1 MISNITVKISDKN
14 NSLIGTGILIN
25 QEGLGNLI
33 YLITAAHNLY
43 EDSDNFNILK
53 NDIVIH
59 IYNSSYNIY
68 NQLELKLNEKLVLRK
83 DYDLGI
89 IYFDKREIG
98 FEIPVI
104 ELIKRGNAYQDFMIK
119 GFSNATR
126 GEEID
131 SICTEWKQDDVILP
145 KFNLTLLDNYNE
157 YNMGGFS
164 GSGVFVDI
172 QGGKY
177 LLGLVLRYRPEER
190 GKVIYCQYLD
200 TINEILRDNYLPILS
215 FSYLGKDGINR
226 DFFQSKV
233 EKSIANLGERYS
245 EKLNFK
251 LPISHRFDELAFNNH
266 FKNRFLALIDTWL
279 LDVDTISSIKTQSVQ
294 DINDELY
301 TLKEKLVSWE
311 KENPVKIETII
322 DLDWFFNELEILEQ
336 NIDKVEKEVSEKYY
350 KFEQNN
356 SDKCG
361 QNYFGEEL
369 SWLRKISNRN
379 YQFKRDFK
387 DSIDFKLV
395 NNPFLIIEGG
405 AGSGKSHLLGDIAN
419 DRIKQ
424 GLPIILL
431 VGQTFNN
438 NSTIEQNIL
447 NQLDLTCD
455 FSNFLSNLDDIG
467 KQIDSRIL
475 ILIDAINETINADL
489 LWKTQMSGFINLISK
504 YKYIGVVFSI
514 RDIYRDYV
522 LPSDIRERVQVIEH
536 KGFKGNEYE
545 ALKLFC
551 EFYNLD
557 LPKFPILSPEFSN
570 PLFLK
575 LCCSGISNSGQKD
588 FPSGFNGIYKVFEN
602 YIDSIYIKIQSKP
615 EYKLR
620 RRIVW
625 EAIDCFLNQ
634 CSQNQKTYLEIE
646 ECVNIFSEKFSIT
659 PNLLQDL
666 IEEGL
671 FIKSIINKY
680 HQNSNGNYLEEPV
693 EVLYFS
699 YQRLGDYLTAKK
711 ELDLLGNI
719 DNIKAAFQPDGKFG
733 QIFNDSNSY
742 YSYTGLLEAF
752 SVILPEKYTL
762 EIYEVY
768 DWLFNK
774 SLNFI
779 ETDESDF
786 HKLQIR
792 YNCRYITND
801 LFLNSLKWRSIE
813 SIDSLKITGHFQTQK
828 FQYSMQ
834 YYDDYLELLIELSC
848 VENHPLNSDRLF
860 NILIGITMA
869 DRDAFWQKFVHIHSQ
884 KDDEGNAFCLKR
896 LLDFAWQS
904 GVSNIISDETC
915 RLTGQTL
922 IWVLASTNRPLR
934 DKATKALVNLF
945 EQKPLVLLE
954 ILIKFKN
961 VNDLSIL
968 ERIYAVIYGVVL
980 RTDSDEGITKLA
992 QCTYNIIF
1000 KQEKPIQHIL
1010 LRDYARNIIEY
1021 ALYKNLDIKVIQE
1034 KIRPP
1039 YKSKIPKIPTI
1050 KQLEKYKKSFES
1062 QEFKENPD
1070 KVRLHNKPFF
1080 SVLEWDFGRY
1090 VVDNKID
1097 DFYPISFTQESLYK
1111 AFLKNMNKNQK
1122 DWIKLYEG
1130 HLKLIYKFERY
1141 DYHIKSEYGED
1152 YYNEKIS
1159 ELKENTNN
1167 ITKQIVKLFPKNSKF
1182 IKNEILP
1189 YIETKQRVENQ
1200 WTYYQTLDPEPF
1212 KRWIVERVYKLG
1224 YDIEKH
1230 FDYDRHYSNYIER
1243 EYYYD
1248 RERISKKYQWIA
1260 LYEIL
1265 AVIAD
1270 NYQMKDDGKLGY
1282 YKGAWQMY
1290 LRDIDPAYIK
1300 ENQKEEDKEIL
1311 FFDKLDSKEWFED
1324 DKYQYWNENPNEWVL
1339 STEDLPKFESIITK
1353 KDDLGNEWLHLQK
1366 FIDWKEPKRFGDDK
1380 YDRQRKELWYL
1391 IQGYLCKKKD
1401 KDKILN
1407 HLKEQNFWGRW
1418 MPENKY
1424 TASCLM
1430 NREKFWS
1437 PAYNDSKE
1445 KGWINIPETNFKI
1458 MVANEGAK
1466 GSMGDDKSD
1475 ANQKY
1480 DIPCRA
1486 IFEGLNLQYSSKD
1499 GDLIN
1504 TSKEVIVTNDNYKG
1518 VLIRKKELLKY
1529 LEDNGLFIFWTIIAE
1544 KNAKMDKSFLG
1555 HFIFGEFSGL
1565 YWLEDTDIKGDLIFK
1580 KNTRNY

>member
-1 MISNITVKISDKN
+1 MISNITIKISDKDS
-14 NSLIGTGILIN
+14 SLIGTGVLIY
-25 QEGLGNLI
+25 QEELGNFLYI
-33 YLITAAHNLY
+33 ITAGHNLY
-43 EDSDNFNILK
+43 EDSDNFK
-53 NDIVIH
+53 NLRKEIVIQ
-59 IYNSSYNIY
+59 IYNLASNNYHL
-68 NQLELKLNEKLVLRK
+68 LELKLNENFVLK
-83 DYDLGI
+83 KGHDLGI
-89 IYFDKREIG
+89 IYFDKRKIN
-98 FEIPVI
+98 FKIPAVK
-104 ELIKRGNAYQDFMIK
+104 LIKRGYSHQKFVIK
-119 GFSNATR
+119 GFPQAT
-126 GEEID
+126 GGKEID
-131 SICTEWKQDDVILP
+131 SISTEWKQNNIISTE
-145 KFNLTLLDNYNE
+145 FFLTLLNDYNS
-157 YNMGGFS
+157 YNMQGFS

-172 QGGKY
+172 QEEKY
-177 LLGLVLRYRPEER
+177 LLGIVLRYRPEER
-190 GKVIYCQYLD
+190 GKVIYCQSLEI
-200 TINEILRDNYLPILS
+200 INDILHENHLPILS
-215 FSYLGKDGINR
+215 FSYLGKDGINYE
-226 DFFQSKV
+226 FFQSNV
-233 EKSIANLGERYS
+233 ERSIANLGERYS
-245 EKLNFK
+245 DKLNFK
-251 LPISHRFDELAFNNH
+251 LPISNRFDELTFNNR
-266 FKNRFLALIDTWL
+266 FKNSFLSLIDNWL
-279 LDVDTISSIKTQSVQ
+279 LDVDTISSIKTQSIQ
-294 DINDELY
+294 DINEELY
-301 TLKEKLVSWE
+301 TLKEKLVNWE
-311 KENPVKIETII
+311 KQNPIKIETVI
-322 DLDWFFNELEILEQ
+322 DLDWLFNDLETLEQ
-336 NIDKVEKEVSEKYY
+336 STDKVKKEIAEEYY
-350 KFEQNN
+350 KFEQNKGDN
-356 SDKCG
+356 YG
-361 QNYFGEEL
+361 QNPFGKEL

-379 YQFKRDFK
+379 YQFKRDLEEY
-387 DSIDFKLV
+387 INFKLV
-395 NNPFLIIEGG
+395 NHPFLIIKGG

-419 DRIKQ
+419 DRIKK

-431 VGQTFNN
+431 LGQTFNN

-447 NQLDLTCD
+447 NQLGLTCD
-455 FSNFLSNLDDIG
+455 FSDFLSNLNDIG
-467 KQIDSRIL
+467 IQIDSRIL

-489 LWKTQMSGFINLISK
+489 LWKSQISGFINLISK

-514 RDIYRDYV
+514 RDTYWDYV
-522 LPSDIRERVQVIEH
+522 LPSDIRERTLVIKH
-536 KGFKGNEYE
+536 KGFIGNEYE

-634 CSQNQKTYLEIE
+634 CSENQKTYLEIE
-646 ECVNIFSEKFSIT
+646 ECVDIFSEKFSIT

-671 FIKSIINKY
+671 FIKSITNKY

-693 EVLYFS
+693 EILYFA

-733 QIFNDSNSY
+733 RIFNDSNSY

-752 SVILPEKYTL
+752 SVILPEKHTL

-774 SLNFI
+774 FLNLI
-779 ETDESDF
+779 ENDF
-786 HKLQIR
+786 HELQIR

-813 SIDSLKITGHFQTQK
+813 SIDSQKITDYFQTLK
-828 FQYSMQ
+828 FQHSMLD
-834 YYDDYLELLIELSC
+834 YDDYLKLLIELSC

-860 NILIGITMA
+860 NILVGITMA
-869 DRDAFWQKFVHIHSQ
+869 DRDAFWQKFVHNHSQ

-904 GVSNIISDETC
+904 GVSDIISDETC
-915 RLTGQTL
+915 RLAGQAL
-922 IWVLASTNRPLR
+922 VWVLASTDRPLR

-945 EQKPLVLLE
+945 EQKPIVLLE

-961 VNDLSIL
+961 VNDLYIL
-968 ERIYAVIYGVVL
+968 ERLYAVVYGVVL
-980 RTDSDEGITKLA
+980 RTNSNDDIAKLA
-992 QCTYNIIF
+992 QYTYNIIF
-1000 KQEKPIQHIL
+1000 KQEKPIKHIL

-1021 ALYKNLDIKVIQE
+1021 ALYKKLNIKVDVE

-1039 YKSKIPKIPTI
+1039 YKSRIPKIPTI
-1050 KQLEKYKKSFES
+1050 KQLEKYNKSFEE

-1070 KVRLHNKPFF
+1070 KVRLHNKPFH
-1080 SVLEWDFGRY
+1080 SVLDWDFGRY
-1090 VVDNKID
+1090 VVENKID
-1097 DFYPISFTQESLYK
+1097 NFYPISFTQESLHK
-1111 AFLKNMNKNQK
+1111 AFLKSISKKQK
-1122 DWIKLYEG
+1122 TLIELYKE
-1130 HLKLIYKFERY
+1130 HLILIYEFEKY
-1141 DYHIKSEYGED
+1141 DYQIKSNYGED
-1152 YYNEKIS
+1152 YYNEKIK
-1159 ELKENTNN
+1159 ELRKNINN
-1167 ITKQIVKLFPKNSKF
+1167 IIKQIVKSFPENKVL

-1189 YIETKQRVENQ
+1189 YIKTKQRIQNQ
-1200 WTYYQTLDPEPF
+1200 WTYYCQQLDSAPF
-1212 KRWIVERVYKLG
+1212 KRWIIERVYKLG
-1224 YDIEKH
+1224 YDVEKH
-1230 FDYDRHYSNYIER
+1230 FNYDRWYSNYNEGR
-1243 EYYYD
+1243 HSHD

-1265 AVIAD
+1265 AIISD
-1270 NYQMKDDGKLGY
+1270 NYKMKADYSGNLDY
-1282 YKGAWQMY
+1282 YKGAWQMD
-1290 LRDIDPAYIK
+1290 LRNIDPAYIK
-1300 ENQKEEDKEIL
+1300 ENPKEENNANL
-1311 FFDKLDSKEWFED
+1311 FFDKLDDKEWFED
-1324 DKYQYWNENPNEWVL
+1324 DEYQYWDKSPYEWIL
-1339 STEDLPKFESIITK
+1339 STEDLPKIPSIITK
-1353 KDDLGNEWLHLQK
+1353 KDDSGNEWLHLQK
-1366 FIDWKEPKRFGDDK
+1366 FIDWEEPKRFGDDK
-1380 YDRQRKELWYL
+1380 YDRQKKELWFL

-1401 KDKILN
+1401 KVKILN

-1424 TASCLM
+1424 TVSCLI

-1445 KGWINIPETNFKI
+1445 KGWVNIPETNFKI
-1458 MVANEGAK
+1458 MVVNEEAK
-1466 GSMGDDKSD
+1466 GSMEDDKSE

-1480 DIPCRA
+1480 DIPCKA

-1504 TSKEVIVTNDNYKG
+1504 SSKEVIVTNDNHNG
-1518 VLIRKKELLKY
+1518 LLIRKKEFLKY

-1544 KNAKMDKSFLG
+1544 KNAKIDKFSLG

-1565 YWLEDTDIKGDLIFK
+1565 YWLEGTDIKGDLMFK